1 MSEVKVQKVRNKIKD
16 SRGDRVLQG
25 VTATIL
31 TLILILVGYPV
42 LYVVACS
49 FSSSNAIMTGRV
61 FLWPKDFTLA
71 GYDFV
76 FQYEKVWVGYR
87 NTVIYTVLGTAIKLF
102 VTTLAAYPL
111 ARPKYQGRRL
121 CTTLFLIA
129 MLTGAG
135 LIPTFITRYNL
146 GLYDNIWAV
155 ILPGA
160 LGISHCFILRTAF
173 KTSVPGEL
181 YDAAT
186 IDGCSEFQVLWKIAL
201 PLIKATLSVILLYTA
216 VGEWNAYF
224 NAMIYLND
232 ETKYPLQLVL
242 RTILTA
248 AQTIDTNSLSADQ
261 LVQLE
266 SGTEQIKYALIIVST
281 VPVLVLYAIVQKY
294 FKKGVMIGSL
304 KG

>member
-1 MSEVKVQKVRNKIKD
+1 MSKMKVRNKIRE
-16 SRGDRVLQG
+16 STGDRVLQG
-25 VTATIL
+25 FTCTMLV
-31 TLILILVGYPV
+31 LILILVGYPV
-42 LYVVACS
+42 LYVIACS

-61 FLWPKDFTLA
+61 FLWPREFTTA
-71 GYDFV
+71 GYEFV
-76 FQYEKVWVGYR
+76 FQYDRVWDGYR
-87 NTVIYTVLGTAIKLF
+87 NTVFYTVSATCIKLF

-111 ARPKYQGRRL
+111 ARPKYQGRRFI
-121 CTTLFLIA
+121 TFIFLVA

-146 GLYDNIWAV
+146 GLYNNVWAV
-155 ILPGA
+155 IIPGA
-160 LGISHCFILRTAF
+160 LSISHCFILRTAF
-173 KTSVPGEL
+173 KTSVPGEI

-186 IDGCSEFQVLWKIAL
+186 IDGASEFQVMAKIAL

-216 VGEWNAYF
+216 VGEWNSYF
-224 NAMIYLND
+224 TAMIYLED
-232 ETKYPLQLVL
+232 KDMYPLQLIL

-248 AQTIDTNSLSADQ
+248 AQTIDTGNLSADM
-261 LVQLE
+261 LLQLE

>member
-1 MSEVKVQKVRNKIKD
+1 MIKKNKNKIRE
-16 SRGDRVLQG
+16 SVGDRVLQG
-25 VTATIL
+25 VTAVVL

-42 LYVVACS
+42 IYVIACS

-71 GYDFV
+71 GYQFV
-76 FQYEKVWVGYR
+76 FSYERVWVGYR
-87 NTVIYTVLGTAIKLF
+87 NTVFYTVVGTAIKLF

-111 ARPKYQGRRL
+111 AKSNYQGRKFF
-121 CTTLFLIA
+121 TTIFLIA

-135 LIPTFITRYNL
+135 LIPTFITRYKL
-146 GLYDNIWAV
+146 GLYDNVWAV

-160 LGISHCFILRTAF
+160 LSVSHCLILRTAF

-186 IDGCSEFQVLWKIAL
+186 VDGASEFQTLVQIAL

-216 VGEWNAYF
+216 VAEWNSYF
-224 NAMIYLND
+224 TAMIYLND
-232 ETKYPLQLVL
+232 ENLYPLQLIL

-248 AQTIDTNSLSADQ
+248 SQQFDTNSITNADM
-261 LVQLE
+261 LMMLE

-281 VPVLVLYAIVQKY
+281 VPVLILYGVVQKY
-294 FKKGVMIGSL
+294 FEKGVMIGSL